1 MRMKL
6 AAVAS
11 LGAALGSSLLVT
23 SACSSK
29 HDDGSTVSPGSAGS
43 TTVAT
48 GSGGADGSAA
58 NGGSIGT
65 SNGNTGG
72 TLDLNIDGGEIG
84 GSGAAPGAGGSPEIC
99 DGIDNDND
107 GIIDDVDKNGDGVC
121 DCLLIA
127 TLGVTGTWGK
137 GDVFATWLSARSDTG
152 ATDLADQTLTPELLA
167 KYEIIVAQ
175 DVSANHQYT
184 DDEVKALSD
193 WVNKGGGFMTL
204 IGYGQTDT
212 EIDNVNR
219 LLAPFSMSYLNMH
232 ILPKPRTGNP
242 TQPIT
247 MWNPHPIDMGVTA
260 VGVDNG
266 YPVSGMGDV
275 IATGGGY
282 DLGVA
287 QTVGSGHVFAW
298 ADEWITYNSEW
309 DSHPDYQ
316 VKTFWVNAVKWLTVA
331 AQCEVAPPPNPP
343 K

>member
-1 MRMKL
+1 MKL
-6 AAVAS
+6 GYVASWAAVIGSCS
-11 LGAALGSSLLVT
+11 LI
-23 SACSSK
+23 ACSSK
-29 HDDGSTVSPGSAGS
+29 HTDGSTVS
-43 TTVAT
+43 T
-48 GSGGADGSAA
+48 GGDGSAA
-58 NGGSIGT
+58 SAN
-65 SNGNTGG
+65 
-72 TLDLNIDGGEIG
+72 G
-84 GSGAAPGAGGSPEIC
+84 GSGASASGGSSVTGSGNSAGTISLNV
-99 DGIDNDND
+99 DGGEDSDAGTLTD
-107 GIIDDVDKNGDGVC
+107 GGTGLCNG
-121 DCLLIA
+121 A
-127 TLGVTGTWGK
+127 TLGVKGTWGQ
-137 GDVFATWLSARSDTG
+137 GDVFASWLSSRSNSG
-152 ATDLADQTLTPELLA
+152 AADLADQTLTPDLLA
-167 KYEIIVAQ
+167 KYQVIIAQ
-175 DVSANHQYT
+175 DVSQNHPYS

-204 IGYGQTDT
+204 AGYSPNRGET
-212 EIDNVNR
+212 DNVNR
-219 LLAPFSMSYLNMH
+219 LLAAFSMSYGTEH
-232 ILPKPRTGNP
+232 ILPKGMGNSTVP
-242 TQPIT
+242 VT

-266 YPVSGMGDV
+266 YPVMGMGDV